1 MEKNIIHRV
10 AAAFMV
16 VVISTSAICVPASA
30 VGLADTDSVQLWT
43 AAVQTPSN
51 SVISAIAA
59 YFGCTADA
67 TNAFWSLMN
76 TAVGP
81 TGEKSLDYLTDM
93 VGQYNQAF
101 NSEYYDGFFQT
112 VFKNSQA
119 LGRQSF
125 ASCFFGLGSMQFE
138 LAVHPSSGLYRI
150 REKNSGRWVVN
161 HDGLYPFCWGL
172 KEAPT
177 SGGNQWIGERSCSTA
192 KTNMKNLDTLNL
204 LCNKI
209 KESGTPCQIRA
220 LGTNYKAI
228 WYNRQYYCD
237 PEGRPFVCYANESQ
251 AAVNQ
256 DRPDT
261 SVTDEKGEP
270 AKDET
275 GTVINN
281 PDNSTNIDLS
291 GMTIT
296 LPNGTVQVAD
306 AVIYDESTKTYYIDS
321 HDTTNYNITY
331 NYSWTYHINYTSITY
346 IGTTAEYD
354 KYYEVYYEL
363 PDGRDSAD
371 LTAEELEQL
380 DFNIDVVNYG
390 RSADDTSL
398 RSLYHFDGDTRDSS
412 YWNYCTGFNWISG
425 ASITYMDAS
434 AFNGALYL
442 DENLH
447 EYTFTL
453 PSNVGNGDFTM
464 QFRYYQSYTA
474 APQADSCIGF
484 YNKADYSS
492 YNQPLFLDGQYL
504 RTSTGNTTKISTGQW
519 NEICIERVSGYLRY
533 FINGILFASVADT
546 NYYYDRIY
554 FGFGNQQQTYKYFDE
569 FRFVNKALYGTS
581 NYTPTSVP
589 YDTNLSLVLPDS
601 AMPVADEYWSFDKTI
616 TPVWSYDFTN
626 STQPPNAVINYSS
639 DTPPLQ
645 YGYIQND
652 GYLTVTGYPV
662 DGIAH
667 GTSTHGYWLRAPND
681 ASSTSTDLFN
691 KVLTWSVVLSD
702 GTVYSSTY
710 LGNQSQMITTFNW
723 GSVCSYG
730 PYFFIRPNQG
740 NSINIIYVEC
750 VEGTSPNTGHKFIA
764 SITPV
769 ASYTKPTLAVRTD
782 IPITSKQIGGPRP
795 SLPTT
800 GMVWSLVEDGVI
812 QSIQIYN
819 GSAWEQC
826 DGRIFTGTRW
836 IPYSAYNIITL
847 KDFYDV
853 ADASGDSYEYIY
865 TEAGFWNWW
874 QKSWNAFTSKL
885 FAALGSGSS
894 GSGSTSDTSPEVPD
908 VDITTVQSETKDN
921 TNFLVKVLYKLFF
934 KDAVSTVK
942 SSAGDFA
949 SVFGVSVADSSASSS
964 ASSSSASSSG
974 GSGGSTV
981 TVFPLMDGESI
992 WD

>member
-1 MEKNIIHRV
+1 MTKIAINRIV
-10 AAAFMV
+10 AAFLV
-16 VVISTSAICVPASA
+16 IVISVSAVCIPASA
-30 VGLADTDSVQLWT
+30 VGLADTDTAQQWT

-51 SVISAIAA
+51 TVINAIAA

-76 TAVGP
+76 SAVGP
-81 TGEKSLDYLTDM
+81 TGEKSIDYMTDL
-93 VGQYNQAF
+93 VGRYNQAF
-101 NSEYYDGFFQT
+101 NTEYYDGFFQT

-119 LGRQSF
+119 LGRQTF

-138 LAVHPSSGLYRI
+138 LVKHPSSGLYRI

-161 HDGLYPFCWGL
+161 RDGLYPYCEGSTGV
-172 KEAPT
+172 AT

-220 LGTNYKAI
+220 LSTNYKAI

-256 DRPDT
+256 PRPDT
-261 SVTDEKGEP
+261 SVTDEDGKP

-275 GTVINN
+275 GTTINN

-296 LPNGTVQVAD
+296 LPNGDLQVAD

-354 KYYEVYYEL
+354 KKYEVYYEL

-371 LTAEELEQL
+371 LTAADLEQI
-380 DFNIDVVNYG
+380 DFNIDVVPYG

-412 YWNYCTGFNWISG
+412 YWNYRTDMYWIIG
-425 ASITYMDAS
+425 ASLTYMDS
-434 AFNGALYL
+434 GSFNGSLYL
-442 DENLH
+442 DESNHGFVFL
-447 EYTFTL
+447 L
-453 PSNVGNGDFTM
+453 PSNIGNSDFTM
-464 QFRYYQSYTA
+464 QFRYYQSATE
-474 APQADSCIGF
+474 APQTDSSISIWTSA
-484 YNKADYSS
+484 NYSTLNELVS
-492 YNQPLFLDGQYL
+492 FDGKHISKDSNSATY
-504 RTSTGNTTKISTGQW
+504 STGQW
-519 NEICIERVSGYLRY
+519 NEICIQRSNGVIYY
-533 FINGILFASVADT
+533 FLNGLIVFSSADT
-546 NYYYDRIY
+546 NFYYDRIY
-554 FGFGNQQQTYKYFDE
+554 FSFGSSQQTFKYLDE
-569 FRFVNKALYGTS
+569 FRFVNKALYSS
-581 NYTPTSVP
+581 NYKPTSVP

-601 AMPVADEYWSFDKTI
+601 SVPVADEYWSFDKTI

-626 STQPPNAVINYSS
+626 STFPALSDVSKNFGYMDFYPAGGSHDGTGYLQNEGFFTVKNTNGTEFTSIKLMEPSNPNTTYSS
-639 DTPPLQ
+639 LSAPVTWQ
-645 YGYIQND
+645 VVAKD
-652 GYLTVTGYPV
+652 GSKYPV
-662 DGIAH
+662 TYDGSA
-667 GTSTHGYWLRAPND
+667 TAT
-681 ASSTSTDLFN
+681 ASYSWGSL
-691 KVLTWSVVLSD
+691 VLTASHL
-702 GTVYSSTY
+702 
-710 LGNQSQMITTFNW
+710 LQIK
-723 GSVCSYG
+723 
-730 PYFFIRPNQG
+730 PNQG
-740 NSINIIYVEC
+740 NKLDIVYIEC
-750 VEGTSPNTGHKFIA
+750 VSGTSANTGHEFVTKIV
-764 SITPV
+764 PV
-769 ASYTKPTLAVRTD
+769 TSYTKPTLAVRTD

-800 GMVWSLVEDGVI
+800 GMVWAMVEDGVI

-819 GSAWEQC
+819 GSAWESC

-836 IPYSAYNIITL
+836 IPYSAYNIITM

-853 ADASGDSYEYIY
+853 VDASGDSYEYIY
-865 TEAGFWNWW
+865 TESGFWNWW
-874 QKSWNAFTSKL
+874 QKTWNTFTTKL
-885 FAALGSGSS
+885 FAALKSAGVG
-894 GSGSTSDTSPEVPD
+894 GGDAADTSPAVPD
-908 VDITTVQSETKDN
+908 VSIDVVQKESKDN

-964 ASSSSASSSG
+964 SASSSG
-974 GSGGSTV
+974 SADSGGSVV